1 MILCYIASSYLHQ
14 IICICNLC
22 VMDKQLQFN
31 ATKCRQMLISRKRSH
46 SLTPPNLYINA
57 TTLVQASE
65 YKYLGV
71 VITSDLSWRPHITNM
86 CNKTKKLIGLLYRR
100 FNQNSNPSTLLKLYL
115 SFIRPHLEYL
125 SGVWSPH
132 LKGEVEAIEKVQK
145 YALKVCMKSWDA
157 SYADLLSMTSLP
169 SMQCRHLQ
177 ASLCHL
183 LHFPRCPH
191 NSAEISL

>member
-1 MILCYIASSYLHQ
+1 MQLPCFKYPNTNTLVLLLLQTYLGG
-14 IICICNLC
+14 
-22 VMDKQLQFN
+22 
-31 ATKCRQMLISRKRSH
+31 LISQACVIKQGSWLDYCIDVSIRILIH
-46 SLTPPNLYINA
+46 PPFWSCI
-57 TTLVQASE
+57 Q
-65 YKYLGV
+65 
-71 VITSDLSWRPHITNM
+71 
-86 CNKTKKLIGLLYRR
+86 
-100 FNQNSNPSTLLKLYL
+100 L
-115 SFIRPHLEYL
+115 SFIRPHLEYS

-183 LHFPRCPH
+183 LQDCAWTYWFPRCPH